1 MCKYKNEKEKNSFQ
15 QQLGHCNIHVNSLYF
30 SISPQMELSEQ
41 DTSTSQYMRYKSI
54 ESKYMG
60 KPTDTIYF
68 QKHLIIHNQDIFDCN
83 LQFLRSTY

>member
-1 MCKYKNEKEKNSFQ
+1 MFIG
-15 QQLGHCNIHVNSLYF
+15 LHVNSLYF

-83 LQFLRSTY
+83 LQFLRSTYWIWMFYRLYFRSPW